1 MRKIIFTVVMLV
13 TVSAIS
19 FAQNVGIGT
28 TTPLAKLSVLNNVP
42 GYGITHTYG
51 AVTMGTWISDT
62 TGQFGTK
69 SDHPLQFFT
78 NNGNP
83 QITLIQNGNV
93 GIGTK
98 TPAAKLEIVQT
109 AQQPALYI
117 YIPEETNYGYGIRV
131 NNRGTAPGIIAQTNG
146 GNALWGIAESISAA
160 GVIGNNTF
168 GEAVV
173 GITRG
178 GNGIGAV
185 VGRNDSSGY
194 GVRGFNTRDGIG
206 VLGQA
211 GISGGTGIAGLFQ
224 NYNAGNSSNVLV
236 ALNHASGNAI
246 YGEQNNLN
254 NAAIRGTCVAA
265 NGNGVIGEA
274 NIGTGSF
281 ALWGY
286 AGGGGQAGHFSG
298 NVQILGTL
306 SKSAGTFKIDHP
318 QDPENKFLIH
328 SFVESP
334 DMMNI
339 YNGEIKTDASGAAIV
354 NLPSYFEAEN
364 ITFRYQLTIVDETQF
379 AQARIAK
386 RIANNQFTIITD
398 KPNISISWMVT
409 GIRND
414 AYAQKHRIVDVV
426 EKNEN
431 EKGKY
436 LNPVEYGLPVS
447 KGMDYEKMTQCGI
460 GNITEA
466 KQTDAPKGLVSSLS
480 CNAGTKTSATNNSDG
495 NKVAVPSL
503 PVQVKTN

>member
-1 MRKIIFTVVMLV
+1 MKKIFFITLAIIFAKNLQ
-13 TVSAIS
+13 
-19 FAQNVGIGT
+19 AQNVGIGT
-28 TTPLAKLSVLNNVP
+28 TTPLAKLSVLNTLG

-62 TGQFGTK
+62 NGQFGTK
-69 SDHPLQFFT
+69 SNHPLQFFT

-83 QITLIQNGNV
+83 QMTLIQNGNV
-93 GIGTK
+93 GIGTA
-98 TPAAKLEIVQT
+98 TPEAKLAITQT
-109 AQQPALYI
+109 GLQSALYI
-117 YIPEETNYGYGIRV
+117 YMPANINSGYGIQI
-131 NNRGTAPGIIAQTNG
+131 NNRGTGSGIISQTAN
-146 GNALWGIAESISAA
+146 GNAVWGIAESVSAA
-160 GVIGNNTF
+160 GVIGDNTL

-173 GITRG
+173 GRNRG

-194 GVRGFNTRDGIG
+194 GVRGFNTKTGIG
-206 VLGQA
+206 VLGEA

-224 NYNAGNSSNVLV
+224 NYNVANSSNVLV
-236 ALNHASGNAI
+236 AMNHAAGNAI

-254 NAAIRGTCVAA
+254 NAAIRGTCIAA

-274 NIGTGSF
+274 NIGTGSY

-339 YNGEIKTDASGAAIV
+339 YNGEIKTDASGTAIV

-364 ITFRYQLTIVDETQF
+364 ITFRYQLTIIDETQF

-386 RIANNQFTIITD
+386 RISNNQFSIVTD

-414 AYAQKHRIVDVV
+414 PYARQHRIIDVV

-436 LNPVEYGLPVS
+436 LNPLENGQPIS

-460 GNITEA
+460 GSKAEA
-466 KQTDAPKGLVSSLS
+466 RQTNTPEGLVSSMP
-480 CNAGTKTSATNNSDG
+480 CKADTKNFKAKNSDQD
-495 NKVAVPSL
+495 KVVAPA
-503 PVQVKTN
+503 QVKTN